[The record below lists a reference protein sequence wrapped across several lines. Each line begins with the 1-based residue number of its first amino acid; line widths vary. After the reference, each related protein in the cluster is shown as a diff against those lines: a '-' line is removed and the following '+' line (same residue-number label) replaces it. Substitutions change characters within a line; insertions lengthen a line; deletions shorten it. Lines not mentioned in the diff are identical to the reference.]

1 MGYVAMKVN
10 AAPAVD
16 ESLVKFAVG
25 EVDKIR
31 EHYQEHGYVVLRQL
45 IDHSF
50 IDEFLIEYERIKRS
64 RTFIYFSQSIHRAIR
79 PQLNEYGFIRESMLN
94 ASRIGLFPRFS
105 ASIKRCIYHRAIAAA
120 LTALDGHER
129 HVSWQD
135 MFFDLST
142 GTINHADTWYMDTEP
157 AGALTGVWIALEN
170 IDKRAGTFF
179 VMPGSHHLAPLDKAR
194 SPTHEEF
201 REATLQLVDDHGFK
215 AKCMPLDKGD
225 VILWHSFLIHGAFS
239 NQDPRF
245 SRKSLTSH
253 FFPLGAARRDMAAT
267 PLEPTLNPLLFR
279 VKHASDALQN
289 LLLYARYSIDS
300 LPGRAAKMDMRRNS
314 YAN

>member
-1 MGYVAMKVN
+1 MKVN
-10 AAPAVD
+10 ADPTVD

-25 EVDKIR
+25 EVAKIR
-31 EHYQEHGYVVLRQL
+31 EHYQEHGYVVLRGL
-45 IDHSF
+45 IDHSS
-50 IDEFLIEYERIKRS
+50 IDEFMIEYERIKRS

-79 PQLNEYGFIRESMLN
+79 PELNEHGFIRESMQN

-105 ASIKRCIYHRAIAAA
+105 DSIKRCIYHRAIAGA

-142 GTINHADTWYMDTEP
+142 GTIDHADTWYMDTDP
-157 AGALTGVWIALEN
+157 AGALIGAWLALEN

-179 VMPGSHHLAPLDKAR
+179 VMPGSHHAAPVDEAR
-194 SPTHEEF
+194 SSNHEEF
-201 REATLQLVDDHGFK
+201 RKATLKFVDEHGFRPK
-215 AKCMPLDKGD
+215 GMPLAKGD
-225 VILWHSFLIHGAFS
+225 VLLWHPFLIHGAFS

-253 FFPLGAARRDMAAT
+253 FFPLGATRRDMAAT
-267 PLEPTLNPLLFR
+267 PLEPTMNPLLFR
-279 VKHASDALQN
+279 VKHPNDVLLN
-289 LLLYARYSIDS
+289 LRLYARFAIDS
-300 LPGRAAKMDMRRNS
+300 LPGRGAKMDMRRKS